1 IINIS
6 DWVSQVRQSAQE
18 GVVDRDFWRSVINNI
33 RGPLVDKLSVHH
45 CAVLL
50 HALATSGHAE
60 FESMTLLN
68 GRILGEL
75 EAMGSK
81 EGEVPEREDGAAAD
95 SGKADSEVALP
106 SSCMS
111 VSDCRLIARASGQSR
126 MYDSQVL
133 DVVAGVLVSR
143 FSELQAGQLVSVLE
157 SYGRLPRLRRPM
169 NGREEEGGQQSEAG
183 NVQLLFEVAASVLP
197 EYLPQLHSFQLC
209 AIAQAYAKLG
219 FLSPPLFS
227 ALCEELTTRLASDDD
242 LSAGSSRK
250 RKPVTPLEAHRFMV
264 SVATVVDIEKVDE
277 GLRDAL
283 RRCLER
289 MIKICLYYTTTQLDT
304 KGCLQLMAALRKL
317 KHYDEKFVNTR
328 LLPTLNHHYMKSRA
342 APAGDDGLA
351 RVHEG

>member
-1 IINIS
+1 SGRSSPSLMACLSGPRLPSHQLVTSLLRNFASATGGATQKQIINIA

-33 RGPLVDKLSVHH
+33 RGPLADKLSVHH

-50 HALATSGHAE
+50 HALATAGHAE
-60 FESMTLLN
+60 FECMTLLN

-75 EAMGSK
+75 EAMGLN
-81 EGEVPEREDGAAAD
+81 EGEVPEKEEGAAAD

-143 FSELQAGQLVSVLE
+143 LSELHAGQLVSVLE

-169 NGREEEGGQQSEAG
+169 NGEEEEGHQPEAG

-197 EYLPQLHSFQLC
+197 EYLPQLQSFQLC
-209 AIAQAYAKLG
+209 AIAQAYAK
-219 FLSPPLFS
+219 
-227 ALCEELTTRLASDDD
+227 
-242 LSAGSSRK
+242 
-250 RKPVTPLEAHRFMV
+250 
-264 SVATVVDIEKVDE
+264 
-277 GLRDAL
+277 
-283 RRCLER
+283 
-289 MIKICLYYTTTQLDT
+289 
-304 KGCLQLMAALRKL
+304 
-317 KHYDEKFVNTR
+317 
-328 LLPTLNHHYMKSRA
+328 
-342 APAGDDGLA
+342 
-351 RVHEG
+351 